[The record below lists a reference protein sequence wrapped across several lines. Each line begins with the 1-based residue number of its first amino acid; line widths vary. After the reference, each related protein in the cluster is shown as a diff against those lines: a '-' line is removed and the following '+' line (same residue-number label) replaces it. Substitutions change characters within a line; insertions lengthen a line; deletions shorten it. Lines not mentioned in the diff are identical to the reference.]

1 MVIGGIDDESN
12 PVLLS
17 KEQCNGTYELCK
29 GGRQLSMQWLDW
41 AKRIQALSQ
50 SGLAFSKDIYDIE
63 RYEELRQI
71 SVEIMAEHTDL
82 EIHKI
87 EGLFTNETGYQ
98 TPKVDVRGVVFK
110 DDQILMVKE
119 IIDDKWALPGGFCD
133 IGLSPSENVVK
144 EIQEESGYDVM
155 PVKLL
160 ALMDKNKHPHPPEPY
175 HYYKIFILCEI
186 IGGESAVGPETNQ
199 VKFFSEHNLPSL
211 STNRNTESQIKTM
224 FEFLRDS
231 RKETIFD

>member
-1 MVIGGIDDESN
+1 MS
-12 PVLLS
+12 
-17 KEQCNGTYELCK
+17 T
-29 GGRQLSMQWLDW
+29 QWLDW

-50 SGLAFSKDIYDIE
+50 SGLAFSKDIYDTE
-63 RYEELRQI
+63 RYEEFRKI
-71 SVEIMAEHTDL
+71 SVEIMAAYTDL
-82 EIHKI
+82 DINKI

-110 DDQILMVKE
+110 DGKLLMVKE
-119 IIDDKWALPGGFCD
+119 NLDDKWALPGGFCD

-144 EIQEESGYDVM
+144 EIKEESGYDVI
-155 PVKLL
+155 PVKLIAIL
-160 ALMDKNKHPHPPEPY
+160 DKNKHPHPPEPY

-199 VKFFSEHNLPSL
+199 VEFFSENNFPPL

-224 FEFLRDS
+224 FEFLREPE
-231 RKETIFD
+231 KETIFE